1 MFFLWILCTYANYN
15 FEKRMMLE
23 IFKKILLALIHLFGI
38 FLVKLGKQCTVTAT
52 PDRV

>member
-23 IFKKILLALIHLFGI
+23 IFKKS
-38 FLVKLGKQCTVTAT
+38 C
-52 PDRV
+52 